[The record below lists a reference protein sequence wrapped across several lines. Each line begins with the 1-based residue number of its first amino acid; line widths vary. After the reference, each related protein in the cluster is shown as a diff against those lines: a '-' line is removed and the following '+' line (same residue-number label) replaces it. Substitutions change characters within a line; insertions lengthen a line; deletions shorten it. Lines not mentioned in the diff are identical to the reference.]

1 MTKGPGE
8 DQINLLLF
16 LGTFKSLTEQM
27 YNLKGVHKR
36 VVKKRFN
43 LLMNT
48 FTSYEKSLDKDWLK
62 DNREVVE
69 ALTDSIT
76 DMVYMIRDKVEKKE

>member
-1 MTKGPGE
+1 MIKKTDE

-27 YNLKGVHKR
+27 YNLKDVHQKI
-36 VVKKRFN
+36 VKKRFN
-43 LLMNT
+43 LLMTT

-62 DNREVVE
+62 DNKVIV
-69 ALTDSIT
+69 ASLNDSIT
-76 DMVYMIRDKVEKKE
+76 DMVYMIRDRVEKKG